1 MKQVTLYYLYL
12 LCAVACL
19 LAGSCTDSTDTF
31 LPANTDGEE
40 GRVTILFTTGPGNEA
55 ATRAQTVTEV
65 PGWDGEW
72 NENKVT
78 RLDLFVFDANGSLEK
93 HYGGEVDYDYAEN
106 DYASNDEVPY
116 VTWYIPASE
125 LSPAD
130 IPANAQVYLIAN
142 CPSVANIQN
151 LSALQNATPSNGDPL
166 LAFNGKNTSFVMDA
180 KGNITK
186 SGNDVTLTFDLRR
199 AAAKILLAFS
209 RESSADWNDDV
220 QYKFVHYAT
229 TTSILAEGED
239 AHLAALTFQLQS
251 MTDFT
256 TPNDNLH
263 NNELVLYSYANNWFD
278 SNIAVNVD
286 EPIDPEKQTY
296 IMLYAPYDG
305 SMYYYKVPVNF
316 RLPENND
323 DADIT
328 ADEYKELYCLQRNRI
343 YHVTVSIDRPGG
355 GTEDTSVELPYQVK
369 AWDEKEEID
378 YTFQ

>member
-40 GRVTILFTTGPGNEA
+40 GRVTILFTTGSGNEA
-55 ATRAQTVTEV
+55 ATRAEV
-65 PGWDGEW
+65 PGWEDW
-72 NENKVT
+72 NENLVT
-78 RLDLFVFDANGSLEK
+78 RLDLFVFDGTTGNRLE
-93 HYGGEVDYDYAEN
+93 HYAEEGKSLYN
-106 DYASNDEVPY
+106 RNDEAY
-116 VTWYIPASE
+116 QEWNIPASE

-130 IPANAQVYLIAN
+130 IPQGAQVYLIAN
-142 CPSVANIQN
+142 CPSVANIQT
-151 LSALQNATPSNGDPL
+151 LSELQNATPSNGDPQ

-180 KGNITK
+180 KGTVGR
-186 SGNDVTLTFDLRR
+186 SGNDITLTFDLRR
-199 AAAKILLAFS
+199 AAAKILLAFGS
-209 RESSADWNDDV
+209 NTEWSDV
-220 QYKFVHYAT
+220 QYKFIHYAT
-229 TTSILAEGED
+229 NTYILTDDEETPLNREEFALESMKGLAE
-239 AHLAALTFQLQS
+239 
-251 MTDFT
+251 
-256 TPNDNLH
+256 PNNLH
-263 NNELVLYSYANNWFD
+263 DNELVLYSYANNWFD

-316 RLPENND
+316 RLPVNND